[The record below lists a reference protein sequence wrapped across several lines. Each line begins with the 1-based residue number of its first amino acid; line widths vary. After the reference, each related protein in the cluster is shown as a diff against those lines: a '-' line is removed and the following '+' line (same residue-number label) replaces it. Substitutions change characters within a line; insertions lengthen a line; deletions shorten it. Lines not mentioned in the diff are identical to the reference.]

1 MTVTQCALKYVG
13 YLEHATPEL
22 LGIFAA
28 NVGKGGCTIFAENI
42 NRCYRWRNFQGL
54 PWCAVFV
61 HGVYTEALGAHRAA
75 KLLGKPHP
83 GTHVL
88 ARRMKRRRRWR
99 DKTYTP
105 KPGDV
110 IFLSNRDNDHISHV
124 GLVTGVSGG
133 TVRSVEGNTV
143 DPGGT
148 FEREQGGAVAL
159 RERKTDDPGI
169 VGYGII
175 RTGSGGYA

>member
-22 LGIFAA
+22 LGIFTA

-61 HGVYTEALGAHRAA
+61 HGVYMEALGAHRAA

-99 DKTYTP
+99 DKTHTP

>member
-1 MTVTQCALKYVG
+1 
-13 YLEHATPEL
+13 
-22 LGIFAA
+22 
-28 NVGKGGCTIFAENI
+28 
-42 NRCYRWRNFQGL
+42 
-54 PWCAVFV
+54 
-61 HGVYTEALGAHRAA
+61 VYTEALGAHRAA